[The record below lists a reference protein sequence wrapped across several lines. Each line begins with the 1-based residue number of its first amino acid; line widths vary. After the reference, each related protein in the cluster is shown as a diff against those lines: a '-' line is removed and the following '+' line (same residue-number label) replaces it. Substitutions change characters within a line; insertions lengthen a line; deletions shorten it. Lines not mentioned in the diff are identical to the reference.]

1 MSVRL
6 LLLDLDG
13 TLLDTA
19 PDMGAALNLLRGE
32 HKLPPLPQ
40 ERIRPHVSHGAP
52 ALLKLGFGLEPQDT
66 RYAEMRARYLAIYQ
80 QHLAEETRLFNGMEA
95 VLERFDKT
103 RLPWGVVTNKPG
115 WLTEPLLDA
124 FGLRQRAACVVSGDS
139 LARRKPHPEPLLHAC
154 TTCGVSVEE
163 SAYVGDAQRDVEAA
177 HAAGMRAVVALY
189 GYLGEDEMPTS
200 WKAEHLIQHPSD
212 LLTWLAAQETA
223 SPVAEDAGA

>member
-1 MSVRL
+1 MSVSL

-66 RYAEMRARYLAIYQ
+66 RYAEMRTRYLAIYRE
-80 QHLAEETRLFNGMEA
+80 HLAEETRPFNGMEA
-95 VLERFDKT
+95 VLDRLTKS

-154 TTCGVSVEE
+154 TLCGVAVAESV
-163 SAYVGDAQRDVEAA
+163 YVGDAQRDVEAA

-200 WKAEHLIQHPSD
+200 WKADHMIQHPSD
-212 LLTWLAAQETA
+212 LLTWLAAQETQSA
-223 SPVAEDAGA
+223 ATEGAGA